1 MKIVFMGTPDFAAG
15 ILEDIIKA
23 GHEIAL
29 VVTKEDKP
37 RGRGKEVTFTPVKEV
52 ALKHNLPVF
61 QPHRIK
67 DAEAIETLK
76 KYEADVFVVVAYGQ
90 ILSREILDMPKKIC
104 VNIHASLL
112 PKYRGAAPI
121 QWAVI
126 DGEQYTGVTTMR
138 MEDGI
143 DTGDIIETITYE
155 LKSDETGGSLFD
167 KLMELGG
174 KLIVST
180 LEKIENGTATFT
192 KQDDSKSTYAKM
204 LNKKLGD
211 IDFSM
216 DAVSI
221 ERLIRGLNPWPSAY
235 TSLNGKNLKIW
246 KAVTKEDEYQGQP
259 GEIVYVSEDEMYI
272 KTGKGVLSIIELQL
286 EGKKRMY
293 IQDFLHGNKIEKG
306 IVLGK

>member
-52 ALKHNLPVF
+52 ALKHNLSVF

-192 KQDDSKSTYAKM
+192 KQDDSNSTYAKM

-246 KAVTKEDEYQGQP
+246 KAVTKEDEYEGQP

>member
-52 ALKHNLPVF
+52 ALRHNLPVF

-246 KAVTKEDEYQGQP
+246 KAVTKKDEYEGQP

>member
-126 DGEQYTGVTTMR
+126 DGEKYTGVTTMR

-192 KQDDSKSTYAKM
+192 KQDDSNSTYAKM

-246 KAVTKEDEYQGQP
+246 KAVTKEDEYEGQP

>member
-1 MKIVFMGTPDFAAG
+1 MGTPDFAAG

>member
-52 ALKHNLPVF
+52 ALKHKLPVF

-192 KQDDSKSTYAKM
+192 KQDDSNSTYAKM

-246 KAVTKEDEYQGQP
+246 KAVTKEDEYEGQP

>member
-192 KQDDSKSTYAKM
+192 KQDDSNSTYAKM

-216 DAVSI
+216 DAVRI

-246 KAVTKEDEYQGQP
+246 KAVTKEDEYEGQP

-272 KTGKGVLSIIELQL
+272 KTGKGVLGIIELQL

>member
-1 MKIVFMGTPDFAAG
+1 MGTPDFAAG

-104 VNIHASLL
+104 INIHASLL

-192 KQDDSKSTYAKM
+192 KQDDSNSTYAKM

-216 DAVSI
+216 DAVRI

-246 KAVTKEDEYQGQP
+246 KAVTKEDEYEGQP

-272 KTGKGVLSIIELQL
+272 KTGKGVLGIIELQL

>member
-67 DAEAIETLK
+67 DTEAIETLK

-246 KAVTKEDEYQGQP
+246 KAVTKEDEYEGQP

-272 KTGKGVLSIIELQL
+272 KTGKGVLSIVELQL

>member
-246 KAVTKEDEYQGQP
+246 KAVTKKDEYEGQP

>member
-90 ILSREILDMPKKIC
+90 ILSRKILDMPKKIC

-192 KQDDSKSTYAKM
+192 KQDDSNSTYAKM

-246 KAVTKEDEYQGQP
+246 KAVTKEDEYEGQP

>member
-1 MKIVFMGTPDFAAG
+1 M
-15 ILEDIIKA
+15 
-23 GHEIAL
+23 
-29 VVTKEDKP
+29 
-37 RGRGKEVTFTPVKEV
+37 
-52 ALKHNLPVF
+52 
-61 QPHRIK
+61 
-67 DAEAIETLK
+67 
-76 KYEADVFVVVAYGQ
+76 VVAYGQ

-192 KQDDSKSTYAKM
+192 KQDDSNSTYAKM

-235 TSLNGKNLKIW
+235 TSLNGRNLKIW
-246 KAVTKEDEYQGQP
+246 KAVTKEDEYEGQP

-272 KTGKGVLSIIELQL
+272 KTGKGVLGIIELQL

>member
-192 KQDDSKSTYAKM
+192 KQDDSNSTYAKM

-246 KAVTKEDEYQGQP
+246 KAVTKEDEYEGQP

>member
-104 VNIHASLL
+104 INIHASLL

-192 KQDDSKSTYAKM
+192 KQDDSNSTYAKM

-216 DAVSI
+216 DAVRI

-246 KAVTKEDEYQGQP
+246 KAVTKEDEYEGQP

-272 KTGKGVLSIIELQL
+272 KTGKGVLGIIELQL

>member
-246 KAVTKEDEYQGQP
+246 KAVTKEDEYEGQP

-272 KTGKGVLSIIELQL
+272 KTGKGVLSIVELQL

>member
-23 GHEIAL
+23 SHEIAL

-192 KQDDSKSTYAKM
+192 KQDDSNSTYAKM

-246 KAVTKEDEYQGQP
+246 KAVTKEDEYEGQP

>member
-52 ALKHNLPVF
+52 ALKHKLPVF

-67 DAEAIETLK
+67 DTEAIETLK

-192 KQDDSKSTYAKM
+192 KQDDSNSTYAKM

>member
-246 KAVTKEDEYQGQP
+246 KAVTKEDEYEGQP

>member
-29 VVTKEDKP
+29 VVTKGDKP

-192 KQDDSKSTYAKM
+192 KQDDSNSTYAKM

-246 KAVTKEDEYQGQP
+246 KAVTKEDEYEGQP

-272 KTGKGVLSIIELQL
+272 KTGKGVLGIIELQL

>member
-23 GHEIAL
+23 GHEVAL

-192 KQDDSKSTYAKM
+192 KQDDSNSTYAKM

-246 KAVTKEDEYQGQP
+246 KAVTKEDEYEGQP

-272 KTGKGVLSIIELQL
+272 KTGKGVLGIIELQL

>member
-23 GHEIAL
+23 GHEIVL

-126 DGEQYTGVTTMR
+126 DGEKYTGVTTMR

-180 LEKIENGTATFT
+180 LEKIEQGTVTFT
-192 KQDDSKSTYAKM
+192 KQDDAKSTYAKM
-204 LNKKLGD
+204 LDKKLGS

-246 KAVTKEDEYQGQP
+246 KAVTKEDEYEGQP

-272 KTGKGVLSIIELQL
+272 KTGRGVLSVVELQL

-306 IVLGK
+306 IILGK

>member
-1 MKIVFMGTPDFAAG
+1 MGTPDFAAG

-192 KQDDSKSTYAKM
+192 KQDDSNSTYAKM

-235 TSLNGKNLKIW
+235 TSLNGRNLKIW
-246 KAVTKEDEYQGQP
+246 KAVTKEDEYEGQP

-272 KTGKGVLSIIELQL
+272 KTGKGVLGIIELQL

>member
-1 MKIVFMGTPDFAAG
+1 MGTPDFAAG

-192 KQDDSKSTYAKM
+192 KQDDSNSTYAKM

-246 KAVTKEDEYQGQP
+246 KAVTKEDEYEGQP

-272 KTGKGVLSIIELQL
+272 KTGKGVLGIIELQL

>member
-246 KAVTKEDEYQGQP
+246 KAVTREDEYEGQP

>member
-23 GHEIAL
+23 GHQIAL

-246 KAVTKEDEYQGQP
+246 KAVTKEDEYQGQL

-272 KTGKGVLSIIELQL
+272 KTGKGVLSVVELQL

-306 IVLGK
+306 IILGK

>member
-192 KQDDSKSTYAKM
+192 KQDDSNSTYAKM

-246 KAVTKEDEYQGQP
+246 KAVTKEDEYEGQP

-272 KTGKGVLSIIELQL
+272 KTGKGVLGIIELQL
-286 EGKKRMY
+286 EGKRECIFRISFMAIK
-293 IQDFLHGNKIEKG
+293 
-306 IVLGK
+306 

>member
-167 KLMELGG
+167 KLIELGG

-192 KQDDSKSTYAKM
+192 KQDDSNSTYAKM

-246 KAVTKEDEYQGQP
+246 KAVTKEDEYEGQP

-272 KTGKGVLSIIELQL
+272 KTGKGVLGIIELQL

>member
-126 DGEQYTGVTTMR
+126 EGEQYTGVTTMR

-192 KQDDSKSTYAKM
+192 KQDDSNSTYAKM

-246 KAVTKEDEYQGQP
+246 KAVTKEDEYEGQP

-272 KTGKGVLSIIELQL
+272 KTGKGVLGIIELQL

>member
-192 KQDDSKSTYAKM
+192 KQDDSNSTYAKM

-211 IDFSM
+211 IDFSI

-246 KAVTKEDEYQGQP
+246 KAVTKEDEYEGQP

>member
-180 LEKIENGTATFT
+180 LEKIENGTATFI

>member
-37 RGRGKEVTFTPVKEV
+37 RGRGQEVTFTPVKEV

-246 KAVTKEDEYQGQP
+246 KAVTKKDEYEGQP

-272 KTGKGVLSIIELQL
+272 KTGKGVLSIVELQL

>member
-192 KQDDSKSTYAKM
+192 KQDDSNSTYAKM

-235 TSLNGKNLKIW
+235 TSLNGRNLKIW
-246 KAVTKEDEYQGQP
+246 KAVTKEDEYEGQP

-272 KTGKGVLSIIELQL
+272 KTGKGVLGIIELQL

>member
-192 KQDDSKSTYAKM
+192 KQDDSNSTYAKM

-235 TSLNGKNLKIW
+235 TSLNGRNLKIW
-246 KAVTKEDEYQGQP
+246 KAVTKEDEYEGQP

-272 KTGKGVLSIIELQL
+272 KTGKGVLGIIELQL
-286 EGKKRMY
+286 EGKRECIFRISFMAIK
-293 IQDFLHGNKIEKG
+293 
-306 IVLGK
+306 

>member
-23 GHEIAL
+23 SHEIAL

-192 KQDDSKSTYAKM
+192 KQDDSNSTYAKM

-246 KAVTKEDEYQGQP
+246 KAVTKEDEYEGQP

-272 KTGKGVLSIIELQL
+272 KTGKGVLGIIELQL